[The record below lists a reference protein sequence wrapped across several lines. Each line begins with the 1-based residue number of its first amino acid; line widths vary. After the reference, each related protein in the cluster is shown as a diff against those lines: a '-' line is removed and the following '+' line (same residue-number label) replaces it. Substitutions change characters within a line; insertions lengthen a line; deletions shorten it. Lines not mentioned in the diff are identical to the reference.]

1 MDVYVTPSLMPS
13 ETFGITSIEA
23 MSMSVPVVTFG
34 TYGQQEYLDPIYFS
48 PETDDTPHICFTS
61 PTTTYTSTSAGTT
74 SCSTTSTTS
83 NSAPHS
89 RGSSAI
95 DDLNRQKDTV
105 IIEENTKNEAVEYN
119 RSSHHNNSTSDINNN
134 SNANDKISDTCH
146 VNYSKNIH
154 KNSIVVT
161 TATPQALASG
171 VILLLKNPNLR
182 EKISTNGLKI
192 VREKYTTKRNGESM
206 LNVYRTLMA

>member
-1 MDVYVTPSLMPS
+1 MYVLMDVYVTPSLMPS

-34 TYGQQEYLDPIYFS
+34 TYGQQEYLDPIFFS
-48 PETDDTPHICFTS
+48 PETDDTPHTCFTS
-61 PTTTYTSTSAGTT
+61 PTITSSSTSNTSPLSANATT
-74 SCSTTSTTS
+74 SSSS
-83 NSAPHS
+83 NSAPHHE
-89 RGSSAI
+89 
-95 DDLNRQKDTV
+95 DN
-105 IIEENTKNEAVEYN
+105 
-119 RSSHHNNSTSDINNN
+119 TSDTN
-134 SNANDKISDTCH
+134 SNSDSNDNISDTCN
-146 VNYSKNIH
+146 VNYGKNNQ

-161 TATPQALASG
+161 TATPQTLASG
-171 VILLLKNPNLR
+171 IILLLKNPNLR